1 MRRILFLFVFLFFFL
16 FSFSLNAL
24 IQEPSLNL
32 PFNKSPG
39 KTIEVPPSEKA
50 IIAFKQL
57 KSNYPDAEVIW
68 NTQTGTAKILKGI
81 AIEGDEEEVI
91 QNFIKEYGDLFGVS
105 PDEIKRLGV
114 SRRPTGAHYFYSE
127 EYNGLPVAGT
137 KIIFNFTKGVLNYIS
152 AKTYEKDL
160 IKKDYKFQLT
170 KDEALTS
177 VINFMGRKNLFV
189 KEYKRRIYVDENLSP
204 RAVYE
209 LYIWGKEPYG
219 EWLFYVDAVTGE
231 VLDGWPT
238 MRTTSGYVKGMVFPS
253 VGSDPL
259 SEVPMANEYVWVGG
273 YATTT
278 NSSGYYT
285 SSYTG
290 TVESYLRGPYV
301 NAQNEDYSEAYY
313 STSSSSMD
321 YSFSQVSYSWI
332 NTSTSTG
339 ITGDDQSKVFT
350 LPFSFNFYGT
360 TYNSVYVC
368 SNGFLSFTS
377 NSTAYRPADIPNTG
391 TPNALIAP
399 FWRDLTPDASG
410 TITYTSTSSYFVVTW
425 NNVKNY
431 SNSSRQTFQVILYPS
446 GEIVFQYKTV
456 SNDVTTS
463 IGIENQDGSGGKT
476 ASFPS
481 NYTAYKFTPVGGSSG
496 NTSWTW
502 AYSTT
507 NTHVDEVN
515 VFYHVNYIHDYYKN
529 TRGYSGMDYQ
539 MKATVHYGTNY
550 ANAFYSQSDKNIYF
564 GDGDGSN
571 LLQTSRACDVIYHEY
586 THGVTDHVYR
596 VDTGNSSALP
606 YTGQSG
612 AIDEALSDY
621 FPASVTNDPNMGE
634 WVMAQQYQRNLED
647 LYVYPDDWA
656 GEVHDDSRIIS
667 GAFWDIR
674 KAVGQSIADKLIFE
688 AEFYYPED
696 FLEFR
701 NAVIQ
706 VDQNLYNGSHVD
718 AIKSAFARHGIG
730 DTGGG
735 GTTSAYELTS
745 TTYSWINTS
754 TSTGIT
760 GDDQSKAFTLPFSF
774 NFYGTTYNSVYVCS
788 NGFLS
793 FTSDSRAYRPADIPN
808 TGTPNALIA
817 PFWRDL
823 TPDASGTITYTST
836 SSYFVVT
843 WNNVKNYSNSNRQT
857 FQVILY
863 SNGEIVFQYKTVSND
878 VTTSIG
884 IENQDGSDGVKYA
897 YSSSAPY
904 DYSAIKFTPVDS
916 TGGGGSYVWT
926 EVAYN
931 ISSPHYYENNYDN
944 TWTITHNGALKM
956 AVHFSQFDTE
966 SGYDFVYIYDADYNQ
981 AARYD
986 GNRGAFWSTD
996 VDGDVIRVRLQTDGS
1011 VTRYGFDIDK
1021 YAWYGSGKAGI
1032 VDLTGRQSFEV
1043 ATTLIKSEIPYSYR
1057 LKSNAEITVFNIAGR
1072 LTLHTT
1078 LTPGEGS
1085 GLLRI
1090 PHARPGVYFVKVKGK
1105 GLDKSFKIVKI
1116 E

>member
-24 IQEPSLNL
+24 IQEPSLKL

-91 QNFIKEYGDLFGVS
+91 QKFIKEYGDLFGVS

-127 EYNGLPVAGT
+127 EFNGLPVAGT
-137 KIIFNFTKGVLNYIS
+137 KIVFNFTKGVLNYIS
-152 AKTYEKDL
+152 AKTYEKEL
-160 IKKDYKFQLT
+160 IKKDYRFQLT
-170 KDEALTS
+170 KEEALRS

-209 LYIWGKEPYG
+209 LSIWGKKPYG
-219 EWLFYVDAVTGE
+219 EWLFYVDAMNGE

-259 SEVPMANEYVWVGG
+259 SEVPMANEYVWVNG

-290 TVESYLRGPYV
+290 AVESYLRGPYV

-321 YSFSQVSYSWI
+321 YSLSQVS
-332 NTSTSTG
+332 
-339 ITGDDQSKVFT
+339 
-350 LPFSFNFYGT
+350 
-360 TYNSVYVC
+360 
-368 SNGFLSFTS
+368 
-377 NSTAYRPADIPNTG
+377 
-391 TPNALIAP
+391 
-399 FWRDLTPDASG
+399 
-410 TITYTSTSSYFVVTW
+410 
-425 NNVKNY
+425 
-431 SNSSRQTFQVILYPS
+431 
-446 GEIVFQYKTV
+446 
-456 SNDVTTS
+456 
-463 IGIENQDGSGGKT
+463 
-476 ASFPS
+476 
-481 NYTAYKFTPVGGSSG
+481 
-496 NTSWTW
+496 
-502 AYSTT
+502 
-507 NTHVDEVN
+507 
-515 VFYHVNYIHDYYKN
+515 
-529 TRGYSGMDYQ
+529 
-539 MKATVHYGTNY
+539 
-550 ANAFYSQSDKNIYF
+550 
-564 GDGDGSN
+564 
-571 LLQTSRACDVIYHEY
+571 
-586 THGVTDHVYR
+586 
-596 VDTGNSSALP
+596 
-606 YTGQSG
+606 
-612 AIDEALSDY
+612 
-621 FPASVTNDPNMGE
+621 
-634 WVMAQQYQRNLED
+634 
-647 LYVYPDDWA
+647 
-656 GEVHDDSRIIS
+656 
-667 GAFWDIR
+667 
-674 KAVGQSIADKLIFE
+674 
-688 AEFYYPED
+688 
-696 FLEFR
+696 
-701 NAVIQ
+701 
-706 VDQNLYNGSHVD
+706 
-718 AIKSAFARHGIG
+718 
-730 DTGGG
+730 
-735 GTTSAYELTS
+735 
-745 TTYSWINTS
+745 YSWINTS

-793 FTSDSRAYRPADIPN
+793 FTSSSTSYRPADIPN

-817 PFWRDL
+817 PFWRDMR
-823 TPDASGTITYTST
+823 PDASGTITYAST

-843 WNNVKNYSNSNRQT
+843 WNNVKNYSNSSRQT

-897 YSSSAPY
+897 YSSSAPS

-926 EVAYN
+926 EVTYN

-956 AVHFSQFDTE
+956 KVHFSNFNTE
-966 SGYDFVYIYDADYNQ
+966 SGYDFVYIYDGNNIQ
-981 AARYD
+981 QARYD
-986 GNRGAFWSTD
+986 GNLGAFWSTE
-996 VDGDVIRVRLQTDGS
+996 VDGSVIKVRLQTDYS
-1011 VTRYGFDIDK
+1011 VTRYGFDIDR

-1072 LTLHTT
+1072 LMLHTT

-1090 PHARPGVYFVKVKGK
+1090 PHARPGVYFVRVKGK

-1116 E
+1116 K